1 MNFKILGKE
10 WEILEVDVGED
21 FAMAT
26 KFPARLIEINSQQVY
41 SESELKHFLLH
52 ELTHAFTAE
61 CGMWQNTLGNGKH
74 YDSFDAEWISEF
86 VAIHS
91 EDIIKICYEIIDKL

>member
-10 WEILEVDVGED
+10 WEILEVDEEED

-26 KFPARLIEINSQQVY
+26 KFPQRVIEVNGQHVY
-41 SESELKHFLLH
+41 SKKELRHFLLH

-74 YDSFDAEWISEF
+74 YDSFDAEWIAEF

-91 EDIIKICYEIIDKL
+91 EDIIKTCDEIFDKF